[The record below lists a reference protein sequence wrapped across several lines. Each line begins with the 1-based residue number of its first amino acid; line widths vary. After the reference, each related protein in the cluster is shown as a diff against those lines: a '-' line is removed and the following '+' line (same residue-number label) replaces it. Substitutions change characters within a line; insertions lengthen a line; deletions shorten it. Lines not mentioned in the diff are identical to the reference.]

1 MLKPDDMWYRADNTD
16 YSSLKLKGRFTDD
29 TVLTLAVADA
39 ILLHRKTGQ
48 PLEGLVI
55 EQMRKYSNEY
65 EYRDYGGSFRQWLT
79 MSEPK
84 PYNSYGNGAAM
95 RVSPCAWLAD
105 TYEQAI
111 EYAHIV
117 TNVTH
122 NHPDSIWSV
131 EVVVTAIWLLRQTKD
146 KGQTLDYISRKYSYD
161 ISKVENSGFQINSKE
176 AVSLALKAVMKAQNF
191 NEAIH
196 RAVGYGGDT
205 DTIAAITGSIA
216 EAIYPIEPELIKQ
229 AEYFCGKDG
238 IPSDS
243 VETPLTDF
251 SKAFTDWIEP
261 KHQEYS
267 YDIEVNTDTK
277 KRNLDLIIGF
287 ILSFIL
293 FFIVFASAVK
303 DLADYSSWNI
313 VEQSIALLIVLIK
326 LVGAAM
332 SGLGAGKVIASFI
345 VPDEEERTKGV
356 VMFLAGITMIY
367 IKFLLSSGAAPIQ
380 SIKPILVKGMII

>member
-16 YSSLKLKGRFTDD
+16 YSGLKLKGRFTDD

-65 EYRDYGGSFRQWLT
+65 EYRDYGGSFRQWLA

-161 ISKVENSGFQINSKE
+161 ISKVENSDFQINSKE
-176 AVSLALKAVMKAQNF
+176 AVSLALKAVMKAQSF

-229 AEYFCGKDG
+229 TEYFCEKGG

-243 VETPLTDF
+243 VETPLSDF
-251 SKAFTDWIEP
+251 SKAFTEWIEP
-261 KHQEYS
+261 KHQECHL
-267 YDIEVNTDTK
+267 DIFK
-277 KRNLDLIIGF
+277 KYEHIDKKSFLIGFTLFLIILG
-287 ILSFIL
+287 IL
-293 FFIVFASAVK
+293 
-303 DLADYSSWNI
+303 
-313 VEQSIALLIVLIK
+313 ELIIMKYGCIPL
-326 LVGAAM
+326 
-332 SGLGAGKVIASFI
+332 
-345 VPDEEERTKGV
+345 P
-356 VMFLAGITMIY
+356 Y
-367 IKFLLSSGAAPIQ
+367 
-380 SIKPILVKGMII
+380 KPL